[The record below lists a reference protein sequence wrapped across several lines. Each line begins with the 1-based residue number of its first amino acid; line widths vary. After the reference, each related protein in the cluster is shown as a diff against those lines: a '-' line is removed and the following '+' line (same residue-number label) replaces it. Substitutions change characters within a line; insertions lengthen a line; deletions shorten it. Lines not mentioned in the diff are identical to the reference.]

1 MTNYPPTIINRPKAS
16 AGSKTIKTFLAY
28 IACFLCTWIAIS
40 PPIISFGI
48 LWLIG
53 TWRAYE
59 YLSETGKANSGK
71 ITTGIGLLFALLGY
85 L

>member
-28 IACFLCTWIAIS
+28 IACFLFTWIAIS

-48 LWLIG
+48 LWLIA
-53 TWRAYE
+53 TCRAYL
-59 YLSETGKANSGK
+59 YLSETGKATSGK
-71 ITTGIGLLFALLGY
+71 IAIAIGLLFALLSY